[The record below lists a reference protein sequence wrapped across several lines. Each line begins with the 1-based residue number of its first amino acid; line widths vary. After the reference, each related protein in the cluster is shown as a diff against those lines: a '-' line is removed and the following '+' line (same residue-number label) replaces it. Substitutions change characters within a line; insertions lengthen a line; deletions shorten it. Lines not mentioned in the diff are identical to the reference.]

1 MEQQTDSISK
11 SVQNQNEG
19 NVGNSEVTIPS
30 PVINNN
36 IHGEYF
42 YIYFFTF
49 KSLQT
54 SQ

>member
-30 PVINNN
+30 PVI
-36 IHGEYF
+36 
-42 YIYFFTF
+42 TF
-49 KSLQT
+49 WENSLT
-54 SQ
+54 ICKIDCIC